1 MKTTYHITKGQLLTV
16 AKQLIFIMLAAW
28 CFASCKKDVNPPVDD
43 VGPPEEPREEEH
55 YPGVPRSNIYEVT
68 IIRDGEREEM
78 TVFQNVCPEF
88 SLGYKNMQE
97 NDKFPLDIFAD
108 RSINWTHFSFS
119 GSITVEVKVISQ
131 QKVPMTGAINIL
143 PSRHGVSA
151 TSDENVVRF
160 TLTKPG
166 QYSVEIGAN
175 GYKNGLII
183 FADPPETDAPG
194 ENPDGYASVE
204 NATAAQINGL
214 ATTYSGIYFKKGVHD
229 IGVYRVPQNIKN
241 IYFEEGSW
249 VYGAL
254 IMDGNPNVK
263 IFGRGVLSSGRLD
276 YRESHCI
283 EAINQ
288 SNNIHIEGIVVAD
301 PKYFAVRL
309 IGQQNTVK
317 WTKVIGGWVYNCDG
331 IAAYAGSTVSNC
343 FIWANDDAIKVY
355 RDNITWED
363 CVVWQLNNGA
373 VIQMAWGASN
383 ADNVRISGVDVLRA
397 EWNKPGFNRALL
409 NCVGNRYQ
417 QEGKSGQQQNWL
429 IEDVVTETPI
439 PVIFNIT
446 PDAFSPNHIH
456 GLTLK
461 NWDVSMTMGTEYQ
474 NMIVGNVPNA
484 YFDGFVF
491 DNFLFNGTKLTS
503 GNWLGVTE
511 LLTTNLETPEF
522 R

>member
-1 MKTTYHITKGQLLTV
+1 MTTIHNSKKQFLTTAKRLLFV
-16 AKQLIFIMLAAW
+16 VLAAW
-28 CFASCKKDVNPPVDD
+28 CVASCKKEVTVPEDEIN
-43 VGPPEEPREEEH
+43 PPEEPQEEER
-55 YPGVPRSNIYEVT
+55 YPGVPQSNIDEVT
-68 IIRDGEREEM
+68 VIRNGEREEM
-78 TVFQNVCPEF
+78 TVFKNVCPEF
-88 SLGYKNMQE
+88 SLGYMNMQE
-97 NDKFPLDIFAD
+97 NDKFPLDIFAG

-119 GSITVEVKVISQ
+119 GDITIEVKVISQ
-131 QKVPMTGAINIL
+131 QKVPLGGAIKVL

-151 TSDENVVRF
+151 TADGNVVRF

-166 QYSVEIGAN
+166 QYAVEIGAN

-183 FADPPETDAPG
+183 FADPPETDTPG
-194 ENPDGYASVE
+194 ENPDGYAVME
-204 NATAAQINGL
+204 KADAARVNGIP
-214 ATTYSGIYFKKGVHD
+214 TTNSGIYFKKGVHD

-263 IFGRGVLSSGRLD
+263 IYGRGVLSSGKLK

-331 IAAYAGSTVSNC
+331 ITAYAGSTVSNC

-355 RDNITWED
+355 RDDITWED

-373 VIQMAWGASN
+373 VIQMAWTASN
-383 ADNVRISGVDVLRA
+383 AANVRISGVDVLRA

-417 QEGKSGQQQNWL
+417 QPGKSGVQQNWL

-439 PVIFNIT
+439 PVVYNIA
-446 PDAFSPNHIH
+446 PDDCSPNHIH
-456 GLTLK
+456 ELTLK
-461 NWDVSMTMGTEYQ
+461 NWDVEMTMGGAYQ

-491 DNFLFNGTKLTS
+491 DNFRFNGTKLT
-503 GNWLGVTE
+503 GENWLGVTG
-511 LLTTNLETPEF
+511 TMVTNLETPQF